1 MKLMLWLAKLAV
13 SAVVTSLCCLALT
26 FFAVNSYVDLLLEQY
41 HIPRQAG
48 QSIQWNQLV
57 SHMAKQFDSMVG
69 MGGSGKPPADREVAA
84 VSGNPTDEK
93 KQERTGTE
101 TGGQTPKP
109 SSTTERK
116 PPEDAVA
123 VWSRQSVSSMTSEED
138 RKVVVSGEE
147 FAKKKDEL
155 TQEQK
160 NKIFSVISKLPQ
172 EDIQYISKLM
182 ENGITASE
190 LKELEQILQK
200 RLQPEE
206 YADLLKLLKP

>member
-1 MKLMLWLAKLAV
+1 M
-13 SAVVTSLCCLALT
+13 
-26 FFAVNSYVDLLLEQY
+26 
-41 HIPRQAG
+41 
-48 QSIQWNQLV
+48 
-57 SHMAKQFDSMVG
+57 
-69 MGGSGKPPADREVAA
+69 
-84 VSGNPTDEK
+84 
-93 KQERTGTE
+93 
-101 TGGQTPKP
+101 
-109 SSTTERK
+109 
-116 PPEDAVA
+116 
-123 VWSRQSVSSMTSEED
+123 SSMTSEED

-200 RLQPEE
+200 RSQWKSMRI
-206 YADLLKLLKP
+206 Y

>member
-1 MKLMLWLAKLAV
+1 
-13 SAVVTSLCCLALT
+13 
-26 FFAVNSYVDLLLEQY
+26 
-41 HIPRQAG
+41 
-48 QSIQWNQLV
+48 
-57 SHMAKQFDSMVG
+57 
-69 MGGSGKPPADREVAA
+69 
-84 VSGNPTDEK
+84 
-93 KQERTGTE
+93 
-101 TGGQTPKP
+101 
-109 SSTTERK
+109 
-116 PPEDAVA
+116 
-123 VWSRQSVSSMTSEED
+123 MTSEED